1 LLATLNAKLKTTLS
15 VKLLQFSLY
24 KVKLWKINTANAPK
38 KRKPFTLGKNG
49 RGDNFGLFGISTITL
64 LNFVLK
70 LLKIERM
77 TYDFAIIGGGIVGAA
92 TFYKLQQKYPD
103 KTIVLLEKMAQLADH
118 QTGHNSGVIHSGLYY
133 KPGSLKAK
141 NCIQGRHELV
151 AFAKEHGI
159 AHDVCGKVVV
169 ATDPS
174 ELPHMEK
181 IFQIG
186 LENKIEGIKRLTAE
200 EVKEHEPF
208 VECIG
213 GIWVPVT
220 GIIDFRGATE
230 KMVELALAIQAKSA
244 LKLQHEVE
252 RIEKGE
258 KYSKLVTNQGTFE
271 AEYLIFCAGLQADR
285 LAKKDGVDL
294 KEKVVGFRGDYYE
307 LTEQGKH
314 KVKNLIYPVP
324 NPDFPFLGVHFTR
337 MTDGEIECGPNAV
350 FTFKRE
356 GYGKTDFSL
365 RDTWDALTYKGTW
378 RLFFQNMSFGINE
391 YRRAFSK
398 KLFLKTLQR
407 MVPSLTMD
415 DLRPGRAGVRAL
427 LLREDGDTR
436 DDFRIEYHGKSI
448 HVLNA
453 PSPAATASLAIGGY
467 IVEEAEKH
475 FHLS

>member
-1 LLATLNAKLKTTLS
+1 MK
-15 VKLLQFSLY
+15 FD
-24 KVKLWKINTANAPK
+24 I
-38 KRKPFTLGKNG
+38 
-49 RGDNFGLFGISTITL
+49 
-64 LNFVLK
+64 
-70 LLKIERM
+70 
-77 TYDFAIIGGGIVGAA
+77 AIIGGGIVGAA
-92 TFYKLQQKYPD
+92 TFYKLQKKNPNL
-103 KTIVLLEKMAQLADH
+103 KIALFEKENLLADH

-141 NCIQGRHELV
+141 NCIEGRHELV
-151 AFAKEHGI
+151 AFAKEYGI

-174 ELPHMEK
+174 ELPNLEK
-181 IFQIG
+181 VFQTG
-186 LENKIEGIKRLTAE
+186 QQNKIEGIERINADQ
-200 EVKEHEPF
+200 VKEIEPF
-208 VECIG
+208 VESIG

-220 GIIDFRGATE
+220 GIIDFRGATA
-230 KMVELALAIQAKSA
+230 KMVELALAIQAES
-244 LKLQHEVE
+244 KLFLGHEVTA
-252 RIEKGE
+252 IEKGE
-258 KYSKLVTNQGTFE
+258 LSSTIVTNKGNFE
-271 AEYLIFCAGLQADR
+271 YEYLVFCAGLQADR
-285 LAKKDGVDL
+285 MAKKDGVNL

-307 LTEQGKH
+307 LTPQAKH

-365 RDTWDALTYKGTW
+365 RDTIDALTYGGTW
-378 RLFFQNMSFGINE
+378 KLFFNNMSFGINE

-407 MVPSLTMD
+407 MIPSLTMD
-415 DLRPGRAGVRAL
+415 DIHPGRAGVRAL
-427 LLREDGDTR
+427 LLAQDGDTR

-453 PSPAATASLAIGGY
+453 PSPAATASLAIGNY
-467 IVEEAEKH
+467 IAEEAEKH
-475 FHLS
+475 FSLK